1 MSGCVP
7 DRLTLARLFQ
17 RTTLRA
23 MLNAILA
30 AMLAL
35 VAPGQ
40 SPFSVVPL
48 PECGGP
54 VLRLADLP
62 AGPEPAACSAPG
74 VTWSSH
80 HGALVRR
87 ESEAEA
93 RARYTTI
100 ARALDAVSLEATT
113 APEGERPIWP
123 WPRRE
128 LVAGL
133 LTIARHESGF
143 RRDVHEGVGPAA
155 LGDCS
160 RRRDGSRTC
169 RSVCLVQVQTGGLD
183 GRRGGWLG
191 RDLVGIDP
199 ESTAR
204 CLRAGAELLAR
215 SRWSCARSGGEWFA
229 PTVALY
235 GSGVSCGTRR
245 AWVQKRAATY
255 RRVVAAM

>member
-30 AMLAL
+30 VMLAL
-35 VAPGQ
+35 VAPGR

-62 AGPEPAACSAPG
+62 AGQEPAQCSAPG
-74 VTWSSH
+74 VAWSSH

-87 ESEAEA
+87 ESEEEA
-93 RARYTTI
+93 LSRYATI
-100 ARALDAVSLEATT
+100 ARALDSVSLEATS
-113 APEGERPIWP
+113 APEGERPLWP

-133 LTIARHESGF
+133 LAIARHESGF

-155 LGDCS
+155 LGDCY
-160 RRRDGSRTC
+160 RQRDGSRAC

-183 GRRGGWLG
+183 GRRGSWLG
-191 RDLVGIDP
+191 RDLVGLDVA
-199 ESTAR
+199 STER
-204 CLRAGAELLAR
+204 CFRAGAELLAR

-229 PTVALY
+229 LTVALY

-245 AWVQKRAATY
+245 AWVQRRAATY
-255 RRVVAAM
+255 RRIEAAL

>member
-1 MSGCVP
+1 MINS
-7 DRLTLARLFQ
+7 
-17 RTTLRA
+17 
-23 MLNAILA
+23 ILA
-30 AMLAL
+30 AMLSL
-35 VAPGQ
+35 VPPGQ
-40 SPFSVVPL
+40 SAYSVVPL

-54 VLRLADLP
+54 VLRIADL
-62 AGPEPAACSAPG
+62 GTTSEPVACSAPG

-80 HGALVRR
+80 HSALVRR
-87 ESEAEA
+87 ESEAEG
-93 RARYTTI
+93 RARYETI

-113 APEGERPIWP
+113 APKGERPLWP

-155 LGDCS
+155 LGDC
-160 RRRDGSRTC
+160 RRAADGSLVC

-191 RDLVGIDP
+191 RDLVGLDVDR
-199 ESTAR
+199 TAR

-215 SRWSCARSGGEWFA
+215 SRWSCSRDGGWFA
-229 PTVALY
+229 PAVALY

-245 AWVQKRAATY
+245 PWVQERAATY
-255 RRVVAAM
+255 RRVEASL

>member
-1 MSGCVP
+1 MY
-7 DRLTLARLFQ
+7 DI
-17 RTTLRA
+17 
-23 MLNAILA
+23 ILA
-30 AMLAL
+30 TALAL
-35 VAPGQ
+35 VPPGQ
-40 SPFSVVPL
+40 SAYSVVPL

-54 VLRLADLP
+54 VLRIADLGTDP
-62 AGPEPAACSAPG
+62 APAACSAPG
-74 VTWSSH
+74 VAWSSH
-80 HGALVRR
+80 HGAL
-87 ESEAEA
+87 A
-93 RARYTTI
+93 RQETADEGRSRYETI
-100 ARALDAVSLEATT
+100 ARALDAVSLEATSS
-113 APEGERPIWP
+113 AEGERPLWP

-160 RRRDGSRTC
+160 RGRDGVRRC

-191 RDLVGIDP
+191 RDLVGLDLA
-199 ESTAR
+199 STSR

-215 SRWSCARSGGEWFA
+215 SRWSCARGGDWFA
-229 PTVALY
+229 PSVALY

-245 AWVQKRAATY
+245 PWVQARAATY
-255 RRVVAAM
+255 RRALATLAAP